1 MPSSAL
7 LLRVSRGI
15 VTAVAISGVA
25 VGSMAAQDVQ
35 AKIENTDPAQRME
48 WFDQHMAMKAQT
60 PFQDLEWRFIGP
72 DIIGGR
78 ATDVEVPKGSRLVIY
93 AGSATGGAWKTENAG
108 ITWTPIL
115 DDQATQS
122 IGDIAISESDPNI
135 VWIGT
140 GEANIFRAS
149 TAGSG
154 VYKST
159 DAGKT
164 FTHMGLTGTQT
175 IGRVIIHPTNPDI
188 VYVAASGHE
197 WTANPDRGVFK
208 TTDGGRTWEKV
219 LYINE
224 RVGVWDLAIDPTDP
238 NTVYAS
244 SWNRVRERWSD
255 PMPGGEDGLH
265 KTTDGGRTWRPIN
278 TGLPD
283 TGLTGRI
290 GISLCLSK
298 PNVLYAFVDN
308 HNPGREAREGERD
321 AYGRLRTGRQ
331 IVGAEVYRSDDRGEH
346 WTKVS
351 VSDPLMENFGGTY
364 GWVFGQIRVDPSN
377 ENTVYI
383 LGLGLYRST
392 DGGKSWTEIS
402 YEGLHGDHHALWID
416 PQDSNYLINGNDGGV
431 NLSYDGGA
439 AWRDFHKGIPTIQ
452 FYNLAYDME
461 TPFHVYGSVQ
471 DHNTHRGRVDW
482 GQSRRSR
489 DVAAPV
495 WERAPGGEGTL
506 IAIAPDNTT
515 LYSSTFYGRLQR
527 STYRDGVWESID
539 IAPQA
544 GEGEPALR
552 GQWLAPT
559 ILSPHDPSVVYHG
572 FQYVFRSRDRGDTW
586 ERISDDLTY
595 NDPEKQGR
603 LPYAI
608 PYATLTA
615 LSESPIQAGILYA
628 GTDDGRA
635 WVTRNDGASWT
646 EITDGLPYNK
656 HVWSMSASKYDVGT
670 VYITLVGRHDDD
682 FNPYM
687 FKSTDFGETWVSI
700 AGNIPGG
707 PVNVVREDPRAANV
721 LYAGSDLGV
730 YASVDGGGSW
740 NVVGSGLP
748 NTYVWDLAVHPRD
761 NTLVIATNGRGMWVI
776 DDVSMIQNFR

>member
-1 MPSSAL
+1 MPLSKLLLSLSRWVVAAAVIAGVGVGSSA
-7 LLRVSRGI
+7 
-15 VTAVAISGVA
+15 
-25 VGSMAAQDVQ
+25 AQEVRT
-35 AKIENTDPAQRME
+35 KIENTDPAQRLE
-48 WFDQHMAMKAQT
+48 WYDQHMAMKAET
-60 PFQDLEWRFIGP
+60 PFKDLEWRFIGP

-108 ITWTPIL
+108 ITWTPIF

-122 IGDIAISESDPNI
+122 IGDIAVSESDPNI

-164 FTHMGLTGTQT
+164 WTHMGLAGTQT
-175 IGRVIIHPTNPDI
+175 IGRIVIHPNNPDI

-197 WTANPDRGVFK
+197 WTENPDRGVFK

-244 SWNRVRERWSD
+244 SWNRIRQRWSD
-255 PMPGGEDGLH
+255 PVPGGEDGLH
-265 KTTDGGRTWRPIN
+265 KTTDGGRTWKPIN
-278 TGLPD
+278 NGLPD

-308 HNPGREAREGERD
+308 HNLGREAREGERD
-321 AYGRLRTGRQ
+321 AYGRQKTGRQ

-351 VSDPLMENFGGTY
+351 VSDATMETFGGTY

-392 DGGKSWTEIS
+392 DGGKSWTGID

-416 PQDSNYLINGNDGGV
+416 PEDSNYLINGNDGGV

-439 AWRDFHKGIPTIQ
+439 SWRDFHKEIPTIQ
-452 FYNLAYDME
+452 FYNVSYDMA

-482 GQSRRSR
+482 GQSRRNSG
-489 DVAAPV
+489 VAPPV

-506 IAIAPDNTT
+506 IAIDPNNTT

-527 STYRDGVWESID
+527 SEYRDGVWESTD

-544 GEGEPALR
+544 AEGEPPLR

-559 ILSPHDPSVVYHG
+559 ILSPHDPSVLYHG
-572 FQYVFRSRDRGDTW
+572 FQYVFRSRDRGNTW
-586 ERISDDLTY
+586 ERISDDLSY
-595 NDPEKQGR
+595 NDPEKQGK

-608 PYATLTA
+608 PYASLTA
-615 LSESPIQAGILYA
+615 LSESPLEAGILYA

-635 WVTRNDGASWT
+635 WVTRNDGANWT
-646 EITDGLPYNK
+646 EITAGLPYNK
-656 HVWSMSASKYDVGT
+656 HVWSMSASKYEVGT
-670 VYITLVGRHDDD
+670 VYVTLIGRHDDD

-687 FKSTDFGETWVSI
+687 FKSTDFGETWTSI
-700 AGNIPGG
+700 AGNLPGG
-707 PVNVVREDPRAANV
+707 PVNVVREDPRMANV

-730 YASVDGGGSW
+730 YASIDGGGSW

-748 NTYVWDLAVHPRD
+748 NTYVWDLVIHPRD